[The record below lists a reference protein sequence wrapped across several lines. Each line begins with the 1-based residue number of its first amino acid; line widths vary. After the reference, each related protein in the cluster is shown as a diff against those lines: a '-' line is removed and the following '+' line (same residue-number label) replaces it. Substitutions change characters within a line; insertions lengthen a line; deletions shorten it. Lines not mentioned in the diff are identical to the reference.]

1 MIMKKSLLI
10 IGVGAA
16 FLAVSL
22 WVWLSNG
29 KSARAVK
36 AKFQLGGAL
45 LTLTGMMTVGAC
57 NSNNLVSCYDPVS
70 TDVVYIER
78 EGAYDEAQ
86 DVKNGDQIKIK
97 VSYFSAYGVKV
108 TIAKDAQNEEVLHSQ
123 VYKITES
130 NTDVIHTID
139 VGDHVGEA
147 HLRVYVMTSE
157 EQGYECEYMKLNVL
171 K

>member
-1 MIMKKSLLI
+1 MKKSLLI

-36 AKFQLGGAL
+36 AKFRLGGAL

-57 NSNNLVSCYDPVS
+57 NSNSNNLVSCYDPVS

>member
-1 MIMKKSLLI
+1 MKKSLLI
-10 IGVGAA
+10 IGLGAA

-29 KSARAVK
+29 KSASAVR
-36 AKFQLGGAL
+36 AKFRLGGAL
-45 LTLTGMMTVGAC
+45 LTLTGLMTVGAC
-57 NSNNLVSCYDPVS
+57 NSNNMTSCYDPVS
-70 TDVVYIER
+70 KDVVYIER
-78 EGAYDEAQ
+78 EGAYDEVR
-86 DVKNGDQIKIK
+86 DVKNGDQIKIM

-108 TIAKDAQNEEVLHSQ
+108 TIAKDAQNKDMLHSQ
-123 VYKITES
+123 TYKITES
-130 NTDVIHTID
+130 NTDIIHTIN

-157 EQGYECEYMKLNVL
+157 EQGHECEYMKLNVL